1 MKVFYSF
8 LLSCGIFSS
17 SFAQLQTNAV
27 KKAARIVKSENY
39 RSLSD
44 EKGYYVLPHFGMR
57 YGPYSEND
65 FSGIQDL
72 SLFYGLGFGYRKQNL
87 SLESGLSFFHH
98 DSSPTFF
105 DGDERILGLS
115 GTGAP
120 YLILPFTFRYDIP
133 TGKNENLRMGAFLNS
148 NFVVF
153 GFENDIKSR
162 SGQIQTQ
169 EGERLDY
176 SLDLVKRSPFF
187 FKTGIHSRVR
197 IFNSAFLNLE
207 LGQFFTLSPNRSFDF
222 TLGNNAPV
230 RLSRRWEGFS
240 WTFGGI
246 LPITVFEKKLKSTTV
261 RETVLKFR
269 VSF

>member
-1 MKVFYSF
+1 MKVFCLL
-8 LLSCGIFSS
+8 LLSCGIVGA
-17 SFAQLQTNAV
+17 SFAQIQTNAV
-27 KKAARIVKSENY
+27 KKAARIVKCENY

-44 EKGYYVLPHFGMR
+44 ENGYYVLPLFGMR
-57 YGPYSEND
+57 YGPFSENE

-98 DSSPTFF
+98 DSSPTYSI
-105 DGDERILGLS
+105 GNQSILGLS

-133 TGKNENLRMGAFLNS
+133 TGEKENVRVGAFLNS
-148 NFVVF
+148 NFAVF
-153 GFENDIKSR
+153 GFENDVKNR
-162 SGQIQTQ
+162 SGQVQTQ

-176 SLDLVKRSPFF
+176 SLNLVKRSPFF
-187 FKTGIHSRVR
+187 FKTGVHSRIRV
-197 IFNSAFLNLE
+197 FNSAFLNFE
-207 LGQFFTLSPNRSFDF
+207 LGQFFTLSPNRSYDF

-246 LPITVFEKKLKSTTV
+246 LPLNVFEKKLKRKV
-261 RETVLKFR
+261 
-269 VSF
+269 